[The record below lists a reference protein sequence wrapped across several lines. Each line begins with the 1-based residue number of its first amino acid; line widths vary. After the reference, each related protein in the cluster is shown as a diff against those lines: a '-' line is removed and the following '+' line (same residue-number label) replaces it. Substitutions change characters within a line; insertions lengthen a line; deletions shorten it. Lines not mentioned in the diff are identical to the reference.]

1 MSCFVVKLSLYK
13 TRNKNKE
20 EHNFPRCFLD
30 LKEIDLFI
38 STSKLKTVRRD
49 KGWSQDVLAKATG
62 LSVRTIQRIEA
73 DGKASAESTLALA
86 SVFNLPPQAL
96 KATSKE
102 IEVNWT
108 RKTIMKN
115 LIALLMIS
123 GAVGMLIILGASVK
137 HYMDAASGLFLI
149 LFLYSATIAT
159 FGTSGMLKSLSGL
172 KYLFTEEMVGGTQ
185 AKYLGE
191 LYGSQVKFLY
201 GGSFIGLIIGS
212 IAILGNIDTYD
223 DFVFLRASAV
233 NLVVLFYAAVLSEG
247 IFRPLSIK
255 LSTCD
260 IKE

>member
-1 MSCFVVKLSLYK
+1 MFLS
-13 TRNKNKE
+13 TN
-20 EHNFPRCFLD
+20 
-30 LKEIDLFI
+30 
-38 STSKLKTVRRD
+38 KLKMLRSE
-49 KGWSQDVLAKATG
+49 KGWSQEVLAKATD

-73 DGKASAESTLALA
+73 DGKASAESTLAIA
-86 SVFNLPPQAL
+86 SVFNVSPQAL
-96 KATSKE
+96 RATSTE

-108 RKTIMKN
+108 RKMIMKN

-123 GAVGMLIILGASVK
+123 GAVGMLIILGANVK
-137 HYMDAASGLFLI
+137 NYMDIASGLYLI
-149 LFLYSATIAT
+149 LFLYAATIIT
-159 FGTSGMLKSLSGL
+159 FGTSGMFKSLSGL

-191 LYGSQVKFLY
+191 VYSSQVKFLY
-201 GGSFIGLIIGS
+201 GGALIGLIIGS

-223 DFVFLRASAV
+223 NFVFLRASAV

-255 LSTCD
+255 LKTCD